1 MMVVIDLMLIVVG
14 FFFLIKGA
22 DFFVDGAVSVAN
34 RLKIPQIVIGLT
46 VVAFGTSMPEAAVSI
61 GSAIK
66 GNAGIAIGN
75 VLGSNILNILL
86 ILGVS
91 ACICKLSVARNTV
104 RYEIPFMIG
113 ISIVLFLFGLFQKNL
128 NWITGIV
135 LWILFLAFLFY
146 LVRQS
151 KKQENGEQD
160 EEKAPGEI
168 LEVWKTILYLAG
180 GLAAVIWGSNI
191 AVDGATGLAQFIGIS
206 DRVIGLTI
214 VAFGTSLPELVTS
227 IIAGRK
233 GNADIAI
240 GNIVGSNI
248 FNILFILGTTALIE
262 TIPFESAFLLDG
274 VVTIAAAVLL
284 WLCVVRKKE
293 LNRKSGVLLL
303 VVYAVYFVWLLV
315 Q

>member
-1 MMVVIDLMLIVVG
+1 M
-14 FFFLIKGA
+14 
-22 DFFVDGAVSVAN
+22 
-34 RLKIPQIVIGLT
+34 IVISTL
-46 VVAFGTSMPEAAVSI
+46 F
-61 GSAIK
+61 
-66 GNAGIAIGN
+66 
-75 VLGSNILNILL
+75 
-86 ILGVS
+86 
-91 ACICKLSVARNTV
+91 
-104 RYEIPFMIG
+104 
-113 ISIVLFLFGLFQKNL
+113 FLFGFFQKNL

-135 LWILFLAFLFY
+135 LWVLFLAFLFY

-151 KKQENGEQD
+151 KRQETAEPTGEEAQ
-160 EEKAPGEI
+160 GEI

-227 IIAGRK
+227 IIAGKK

-248 FNILFILGTTALIE
+248 FNILFILGTTLLIRE
-262 TIPFESAFLLDG
+262 IPFESAFLIDG
-274 VVTIAAAVLL
+274 VVAIIAAVLL
-284 WLCVVRKKE
+284 WICVVRKKE
-293 LNRKSGVLLL
+293 LNRKSGILLL
-303 VVYAVYFVWLLV
+303 VVYAVYFAWLLD